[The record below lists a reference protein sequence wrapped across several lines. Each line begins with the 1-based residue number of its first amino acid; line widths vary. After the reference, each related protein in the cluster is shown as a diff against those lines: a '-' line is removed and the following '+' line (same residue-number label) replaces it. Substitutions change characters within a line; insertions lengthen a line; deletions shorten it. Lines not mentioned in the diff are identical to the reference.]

1 MRKVELY
8 NPEQP
13 KDRSAFVSFFADK
26 ERLSAWLEDY
36 QANGT
41 GLVRAMKRASAGSRE
56 GGGKGKGEGANPAVA
71 WMTNPLNP
79 PFRLKENVSRIM
91 PFAASGCYL
100 VSKTRI
106 TVTRELY
113 QDTLQTGLK
122 PQAESDCDRSK

>member
-8 NPEQP
+8 NPEHP
-13 KDRSAFVSFFADK
+13 KDHSAFVSFFADK

-56 GGGKGKGEGANPAVA
+56 GGGKGKGEGANPSVA

-79 PFRLKENVSRIM
+79 PFRLKENVSRINVICSLWM
-91 PFAASGCYL
+91 PFSMEDAKNGDERSFT
-100 VSKTRI
+100 KTRSRQ
-106 TVTRELY
+106 V
-113 QDTLQTGLK
+113 
-122 PQAESDCDRSK
+122 

>member
-91 PFAASGCYL
+91 PFNLQPPGAIWYL
-100 VSKTRI
+100 AKTRI
-106 TVTRELY
+106 TVTRDLY

-122 PQAESDCDRSK
+122 P